1 MAVAP
6 GSRPVCHAVRQVGDW
21 GILVEPI
28 RILLVDDHTLFRHGI
43 RALLASVTD
52 IELVGEAATGEEA
65 VAQAVALDPDVLLM
79 DFRMPSM
86 NGIEATR
93 LVLRERPGIAVVV
106 LTMLDDDDSVIAAM
120 RAGARGYVV
129 KGAEEE
135 EMLRVIRA
143 VAAGEALFG
152 PAIAK
157 RLMTFFGDDG
167 PLSHRRPFP
176 GLTDRERDVLGLI
189 AQGYSNTDIA
199 SRLYVSPKTVRNHIS
214 GIFEKL
220 QVTSRA
226 QAIVRAREAGLGQ

>member
-1 MAVAP
+1 M
-6 GSRPVCHAVRQVGDW
+6 
-21 GILVEPI
+21 EPI
-28 RILLVDDHTLFRHGI
+28 WVLLVDVHTLFRHGI
-43 RALLASVTD
+43 RALLASVTN

-65 VAQAVALDPDVLLM
+65 GAQAAALDPDVPLM
-79 DFRMPSM
+79 DVRMPSM

-106 LTMLDDDDSVIAAM
+106 LTMLDDDSVIAAM

-129 KGAEEE
+129 KGAEEG
-135 EMLRVIRA
+135 EMLKVIRA

-176 GLTDRERDVLGLI
+176 GLAERERDVLGLI
-189 AQGYSNTDIA
+189 TQGYSNTLIA
-199 SRLYVSPKTVRNHIS
+199 SRLYLSPKTVRNHLS